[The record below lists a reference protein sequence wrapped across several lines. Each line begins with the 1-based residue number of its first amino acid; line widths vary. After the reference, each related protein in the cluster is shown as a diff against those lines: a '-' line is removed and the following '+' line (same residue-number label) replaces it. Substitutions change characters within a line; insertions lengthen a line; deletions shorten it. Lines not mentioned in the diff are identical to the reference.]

1 MKKSLKLTK
10 VKAAN
15 PIGLGA
21 RSKRDKSSTRAYPTL
36 PTTEEETAETTK
48 NWMDNKNANGA
59 TKREVSLKECK
70 TPRL

>member
-15 PIGLGA
+15 PRGLGA

-36 PTTEEETAETTK
+36 PTTEEETVETETSRTK
-48 NWMDNKNANGA
+48 DWVNKRQFTNKNANGA
-59 TKREVSLKECK
+59 AKK
-70 TPRL
+70 